1 LLKVLYTVALCSKYS
16 RALTFENVGQA
27 FEEVSR
33 LFSAYDSE
41 VGLAGMFKYQHVAQ
55 GFCVYTNTNT
65 PIYTHT
71 TQAYHRDKFIFMA
84 RAHAHANA
92 HTYTYTHMYLYV
104 LIYMCVLVYIY
115 IYLLCI
121 YICIYIL
128 YICMYTYCVLT
139 NPPIP
144 SSPCNHTHV

>member
-1 LLKVLYTVALCSKYS
+1 LKVLYTVALCSKYS

-104 LIYMCVLVYIY
+104 LYICVFLYIY
-115 IYLLCI
+115 IYIFIMYIYMYI
-121 YICIYIL
+121 YIIHMYVYIL
-128 YICMYTYCVLT
+128 RP
-139 NPPIP
+139 N
-144 SSPCNHTHV
+144 

>member
-71 TQAYHRDKFIFMA
+71 TQAYHRDKFIFIGA
-84 RAHAHANA
+84 RARTRKRT
-92 HTYTYTHMYLYV
+92 HTHIHSHV
-104 LIYMCVLVYIY
+104 LICSIYMCVLVYIY
-115 IYLLCI
+115 IYI
-121 YICIYIL
+121 YYVYIYV
-128 YICMYTYCVLT
+128 YIYYTYVC
-139 NPPIP
+139 IHIA
-144 SSPCNHTHV
+144 S

>member
-71 TQAYHRDKFIFMA
+71 TQAHHRDKFIFIGA
-84 RAHAHANA
+84 RAR
-92 HTYTYTHMYLYV
+92 TRKRTHIHIHSHV
-104 LIYMCVLVYIY
+104 LICSYIYVCSCIYIY
-115 IYLLCI
+115 ILCI